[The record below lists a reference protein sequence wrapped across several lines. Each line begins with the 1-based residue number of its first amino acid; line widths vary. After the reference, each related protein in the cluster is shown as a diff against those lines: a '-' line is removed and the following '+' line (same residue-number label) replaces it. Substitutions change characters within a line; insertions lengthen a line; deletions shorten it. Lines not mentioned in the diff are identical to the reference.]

1 MTGAFVGLLF
11 AVGVLIIAGR
21 ILAARPA
28 RMVDRLSVYLPHMR
42 QVSNTNTG
50 PISTLLAI
58 VTPSMKSFST
68 PFTSNQALS
77 LRLLRAGRNP
87 SVQQYRLTQLVW
99 IGAGLALATV
109 FVLLSARNSLLA
121 IGLIVMGGVIGAIAC
136 DWLLS
141 DSIKRRKRRI
151 LVQLPM
157 VADLFAFSVAAG
169 ESAISALERLSRTM
183 SGDLPNEFAHCVA
196 DVHDGMA
203 FPAALRAVQHRCDVP
218 QLTRFVE
225 GVILA
230 LERGTPI
237 AEVVRAQAMD
247 ARAQE
252 QRRLMEIA
260 GRKDVVMLIPIVF
273 LILPTVVLIAIY
285 PGIYSLDLIVS

>member
-1 MTGAFVGLLF
+1 MTGAL
-11 AVGVLIIAGR
+11 VGVLFATGVLIVANR
-21 ILAARPA
+21 VMAARPA
-28 RMVDRLSVYLPHMR
+28 RLRDRLAWYLPQLRHQSR
-42 QVSNTNTG
+42 SSTG
-50 PISTLLAI
+50 PLAALLEI
-58 VTPSMKSFST
+58 LTPSLTALSARL
-68 PFTSNQALS
+68 TSNQTLA
-77 LRLLRAGRNP
+77 LRLQRAGRTS

-99 IGAGLALATV
+99 ICGGLALATI
-109 FVLLSARNSLLA
+109 FVLITARASVIA
-121 IGLIVMGGVIGAIAC
+121 IGLIVIGGAIGAIAA
-136 DWLLS
+136 DWALS
-141 DSIKRRKRRI
+141 DAIKRRKRRI

-169 ESAISALERLSRTM
+169 ESAISALERLARTM
-183 SGDLPNEFAHCVA
+183 SGDLPREFAICVA
-196 DVHDGMA
+196 DVHDGMT

-218 QLTRFVE
+218 ALTRFVE

-237 AEVVRAQAMD
+237 SEVVRAQAMD
-247 ARAQE
+247 VRAQE